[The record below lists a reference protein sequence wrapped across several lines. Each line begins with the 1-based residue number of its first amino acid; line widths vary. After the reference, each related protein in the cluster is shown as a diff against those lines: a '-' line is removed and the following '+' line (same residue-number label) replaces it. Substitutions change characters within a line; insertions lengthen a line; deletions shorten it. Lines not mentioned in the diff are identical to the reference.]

1 MDADA
6 AMRATS
12 DAGSSARD
20 AAGSFDPF
28 FRAWF
33 PAVARSAALVARDRD
48 AGPDLAQEAFA
59 RVYERWTG
67 LASVDHAR
75 NLAFR
80 AAINLAKTHR
90 TRSIRSSPAGL
101 DAGLGS
107 GGPSSAPRAAG
118 TDPSDHESATT
129 ERLTVLDALGALS
142 ARQRACVVLVD
153 YADLET
159 SVAASL
165 LGTAEATVRVHL
177 RRGRAKLRE
186 RLTPS
191 PEEES

>member
-6 AMRATS
+6 TMRATS
-12 DAGSSARD
+12 DAGSSERA
-20 AAGSFDPF
+20 AAGSFDRF

-59 RVYERWTG
+59 RVYERWAG

-90 TRSIRSSPAGL
+90 ARSIRSSPAGL
-101 DAGLGS
+101 DAGLDS
-107 GGPSSAPRAAG
+107 RRHASEDAG
-118 TDPSDHESATT
+118 ADPSDPETATT
-129 ERLTVLDALGALS
+129 QRLIVLDALGALS
-142 ARQRACVVLVD
+142 PRQRACVVLVD

-159 SVAASL
+159 SVAASV

-191 PEEES
+191 PEEESL